1 MENEKLTI
9 YRLNELETRVS
20 DHAKKIQSLID
31 ELKELEELHSERY
44 RKITNLNVRL
54 DEGYKTQKETIN
66 RLIGSIDKLVNK
78 VDELS
83 DLYRTEQNRIDHK
96 FNDMQSKIDSDNK
109 ISITSETP
117 KDKSIGKTQLGAIS
131 VGIIGIIE
139 VFVQYVAP
147 LFFK

>member
-9 YRLNELETRVS
+9 YRLNELETRVG

-83 DLYRTEQNRIDHK
+83 DLYRTEQNRIDNK
-96 FNDMQSKIDSDNK
+96 FSDMQSQLDHDNK
-109 ISITSETP
+109 VSLTP
-117 KDKSIGKTQLGAIS
+117 DKPTDKSIGKTQLGAIS